1 MNALSQLKKALTE
14 NQIMVVL
21 LALIAG
27 LIFPSYLSWL
37 NAYSTH
43 LLISVFFTSSLRLSF
58 DEILVYAKDW
68 RMLLISNV
76 FMLVVLPLA
85 LFLPAT
91 LISPEWSLALLI
103 LGSMPT
109 GMTIALV
116 ADFFGGKTS
125 LALVITATTS
135 LLAPFTIPL
144 IFKIAVN
151 KAVPIPV
158 LSMFWSLFLTIV
170 IPFVLAMLVKRAM
183 PKKVKKYDNVIRTIS
198 VACFG
203 ILIAGIVAGTSN
215 DALISLSPRD
225 VFVVLL
231 VTAWL
236 GLLIWVSY
244 YLVKWRTP
252 AERITISLCMLYL
265 NNTLALFVADKF
277 FASYGVVPKLLMLLL
292 IVNALFPPLKWAAM
306 KVTHTKPTEALDRNP
321 MT

>member
-1 MNALSQLKKALTE
+1 
-14 NQIMVVL
+14 MVVL

-58 DEILVYAKDW
+58 DEILVYTKDW
-68 RMLLISNV
+68 RMLLITNA
-76 FMLVVLPLA
+76 FMLVVLPFA

-91 LISPEWSLALLI
+91 FLSPEWALALLI
-103 LGSMPT
+103 MGSMPT

-151 KAVPIPV
+151 RAVPIPV

-170 IPFVLAMLVKRAM
+170 IPFVLAMLVKRAV
-183 PKKVKKYDNVIRTIS
+183 PATVKKFDHVIRTIS
-198 VACFG
+198 VICFG

-215 DALISLSPRD
+215 ENLVSVSPRD
-225 VFVVLL
+225 LLIVLVV
-231 VTAWL
+231 TGWL

-252 AERITISLCMLYL
+252 AERITIALCMLYL
-265 NNTLALFVADKF
+265 NNTLALFVADRF
-277 FASYGVVPKLLMLLL
+277 FAQYNVIPKLLMILL

-306 KVTHTKPTEALDRNP
+306 KVTKAKPTTELDRNP